1 MVGGTDNGRQK
12 TRNHGYIVIVG
23 GELFTDYSDQPSQ
36 TCHAKPQNSNQQAP
50 DATSFFPVGGMPTAS
65 QLGLKDFSPKSQD
78 AVALQQIKERG
89 ALPMIDRGDIRQ
101 AIDRCGNIPAS
112 LPGAGYG
119 QFEHKADSLIAK
131 FKEAGGTVREIDV
144 WAESPRLSPP
154 GLLHHRLARQA
165 VNHYRDNAITYKAQR
180 DKNARE
186 LKLANAAITD
196 MQMRQRDVAALDA
209 KYTKELADA
218 KAEMMLSRDDVAAG
232 RRRLHISKQSV
243 SHAWSWSPLPAWIM
257 QYRLADTAE
266 SGLFHPQ
273 ERGWSLCKNNWKEPR
288 SILMSSADRVAHI
301 DGQLMHYYCEQYTRA
316 SSGV

>member
-1 MVGGTDNGRQK
+1 M
-12 TRNHGYIVIVG
+12 
-23 GELFTDYSDQPSQ
+23 
-36 TCHAKPQNSNQQAP
+36 
-50 DATSFFPVGGMPTAS
+50 
-65 QLGLKDFSPKSQD
+65 
-78 AVALQQIKERG
+78 ALQQIKERG

-101 AIDRCGNIPAS
+101 AIDRCSNIWAS

-144 WAESPRLSPP
+144 WAEVTAIISALVICIIVCLSW
-154 GLLHHRLARQA
+154 A

-218 KAEMMLSRDDVAAG
+218 KAENDALRDDVAAG
-232 RRRLHISKQSV
+232 RRRLHIKAVCQSV
-243 SHAWSWSPLPAWIM
+243 REATTASGVDNAASPTG
-257 QYRLADTAE
+257 DTAE
-266 SGLFHPQ
+266 RDYFTLR
-273 ERGWSLCKNNWKEPR
+273 ERLITMQK
-288 SILMSSADRVAHI
+288 
-301 DGQLMHYYCEQYTRA
+301 QLEGTQKYINEQCR
-316 SSGV
+316 